1 MNIKINNFKQ
11 SQKLNQQ
18 TNANFKK
25 KNKLGQKINRNSW
38 SAKMIQLLFKTKQ
51 QDSEPLLNLR

>member
-25 KNKLGQKINRNSW
+25 KNKLG
-38 SAKMIQLLFKTKQ
+38 
-51 QDSEPLLNLR
+51 